1 MSGADHNLT
10 TRALENR
17 RKAKLESVVLN
28 NRHSLKTGWRNKVA
42 RFLSFSIK
50 DNIIA
55 LCRTVKWKGRYA
67 TEI

>member
-10 TRALENR
+10 ARALENR
-17 RKAKLESVVLN
+17 RKAGLESAVLDK
-28 NRHSLKTGWRNKVA
+28 RHGLEKGWRNKVA
-42 RFLSFSIK
+42 RILSLSIV

-55 LCRTVKWKGRYA
+55 LYRTLKWKGRYA